1 MAVIQS
7 SDLDFYQIKENLKTY
22 LQQQPE
28 FSDYNFEA
36 SGLSNILD
44 VLAYNTHVNG
54 LVANM
59 GINESFLSSAQLRSS
74 VVSHAEN
81 LGYYPRSKTAST
93 ATVTLTVSTTD
104 TATASL
110 TLPKYTTF
118 STSVDDVSYSFQT
131 LEALTANNDGTG
143 VFSFTTAEGVS
154 NITLYEGAQKTKTF
168 FVGNVSDEQVF
179 VIPDENIDTSTM
191 VVNVFDTSTSSSFKT
206 YQNVNDVSRIN
217 ASSSIYIV
225 RETPNGFYELTF
237 SDGSVLGTSPAAGN
251 KVVVSY
257 LQATGAAANGAT
269 TFIADDQV
277 TVGSTDFNITI
288 ATTSNSAGGAEKE
301 TIASIKSNA
310 PLQFASQQRLVTA
323 EDYNALI
330 LSNFSSVLDDV
341 ISWGGN
347 DNVPPVYGRV
357 YVSLNF
363 KDGITSDV
371 QQVTKDQIIT
381 QLSDNLA
388 IMSIDTVFADP
399 AYAYLELT
407 TTFNFDPDLSGNTS
421 KTTETIVQNAINT
434 YITSNLNTFGKVF
447 RKSNVLAE
455 VDDISP
461 SILNSEMTVKMQVR
475 FTPAAN
481 EMGRLLDFTN
491 DIIFPARLATPSTTE
506 YIITSTTFEYNTLTV
521 SIRNRLG
528 SNTLQLV
535 DEQGVVRL
543 DNAGSYDAAE
553 GTVNLTGVT
562 IGEIGDTP
570 PTIKVS
576 AIPADQNTIKPL
588 RNYIIT
594 IDPDVSFS
602 AATIDYQ
609 NTASV
614 IS

>member
-7 SDLDFYQIKENLKTY
+7 SDLDFYQIKESLKTY

-28 FSDYNFEA
+28 FADYNFEA
-36 SGLSNILD
+36 SGLSNVLD
-44 VLAYNTHVNG
+44 VLAHNTHING

-81 LGYYPRSKTAST
+81 LGYYPRSKTSST

-104 TATASL
+104 TATATL
-110 TLPKYTTF
+110 TLPKFTTF

-131 LEALTANNDGTG
+131 LEALTASNDGTG

-154 NITLYEGAQKTKTF
+154 NITLYEGTQKTKTF
-168 FVGNVSDEQVF
+168 FVGNVSDEQVY

-206 YQNVNDVSRIN
+206 YQNVNDVARIN

-237 SDGSVLGTSPAAGN
+237 SDGAVLGTSPVAGN
-251 KVVVSY
+251 KVEVTY
-257 LQATGAAANGAT
+257 LQASGAAANDAT

-277 TVGSTDFNITI
+277 TVGATDFNIAV
-288 ATTSNSAGGAEKE
+288 ATVSNSAGGSEKE
-301 TIASIKSNA
+301 TIASIKANA

-330 LSNFSSVLDDV
+330 LSNFSAVLDDV

-371 QQVTKDQIIT
+371 QQVTKDQIVT
-381 QLSDNLA
+381 QLTDNLA
-388 IMSIDTVFADP
+388 IMSIDTVYTDP
-399 AYAYLELT
+399 AYAYLELI
-407 TTFNFDPDLSGNTS
+407 TTFNFDPDLSGDTS
-421 KTTETIVQNAINT
+421 KTTETTVQNTINS
-434 YITSNLNTFGKVF
+434 YITSNLNTFGRVF
-447 RKSNVLAE
+447 RRSNLLAE
-455 VDDISP
+455 IDNISP
-461 SILNSEMTVKMQVR
+461 AVLNSQIEVKMQVR
-475 FTPAAN
+475 FTPTAD
-481 EMGRLLDFTN
+481 EMGRLVDYTN
-491 DIIFPARLATPSTTE
+491 DIIFPAKIASPSTTE
-506 YIITSTTFEYNTLTV
+506 YIITSTTFEYNSLTV
-521 SIRNRLG
+521 FMRNRLG
-528 SNTLQLV
+528 SNTIQLV
-535 DEQGVVRL
+535 DEDGEIRL
-543 DNAGSYDAAE
+543 DNAGSYDADE
-553 GTVNLTGVT
+553 GTVNLTGVA
-562 IGEIGDTP
+562 IGDLGDTP

-576 AIPADQNTIKPL
+576 AVPANQNTIKPL

-594 IDPDVSFS
+594 IDSDVSYS
-602 AATIDYQ
+602 TAVIDYQ